1 MRFHTIKTL
10 EEKCKSLGWPI
21 FWWEKRGDSYGKVHA
36 LIFPPWDHSDGS
48 YFLHVW
54 LFKDHC
60 ETIMFYRVE
69 TSVLSSASNLTL
81 FDEAHLRPRY
91 FWVGS
96 DHIEVKM
103 FTGSLRC
110 DYHGYFSEGFS
121 HGALNKILQ
130 VDENSTDDLEQVDA
144 SIMRSIENK
153 KKREVEKHKAEIQL
167 AAKPEQSREIFD
179 GLRKIDDVVQHFS
192 IHHHREP
199 SLTTWQDT
207 YKFVFPNWDKCTFDE
222 PVISVSYQKAETLYR
237 ISIDRELDKLLGTKR
252 EAAGSYYTTDFEE
265 LLTIMHA
272 VLKLTWTMYDTR
284 HELKN
289 YPNTIEDLKKKGD
302 LKQPVDR
309 PPELPPP
316 PLPPELYALH
326 GA

>member
-1 MRFHTIKTL
+1 MRFHTVKTL

-21 FWWEKRGDSYGKVHA
+21 FWWQKRGDSYGKVHA
-36 LIFPPWDHSDGS
+36 IIIPPWDHDEGS
-48 YFLHVW
+48 YFLHAW
-54 LFKDHC
+54 LFKDNH
-60 ETIMFYRVE
+60 EVIMFYRVE
-69 TSVLSSASNLTL
+69 RSSQHVADMLAL
-81 FDEAHLRPRY
+81 FDESHLRPCY
-91 FWVGS
+91 FWVGNENV
-96 DHIEVKM
+96 EVKM
-103 FTGSLRC
+103 FTGNLNC
-110 DYHGYFSEGFS
+110 DYHGYFSIGFS

-153 KKREVEKHKAEIQL
+153 KKRDVEKHKAEIQL
-167 AAKPEQSREIFD
+167 AAKPEQSREIYD

-207 YKFVFPNWDKCTFDE
+207 YKFVFPNWDGCRFDE
-222 PVISVSYQKAETLYR
+222 PVINVSYQKSETLYR
-237 ISIDRELDKLLGTKR
+237 ISIDRELDKLLGVKR
-252 EAAGSYYTTDFEE
+252 EAAGSYYTTDFNE

-272 VLKLTWTMYDTR
+272 VLKMTWSMYDAR

-289 YPNTIEDLKKKGD
+289 YPNTIDDLKKKGD
-302 LKQPVDR
+302 LKQPIDR